1 MLLVWL
7 FALAT
12 GVVNACVL
20 QPEARSGNAS
30 QTQQGHDSTSAHP
43 NEPAPSPPCAKFCDE
58 PATAGQVLAQQTDA
72 FVALGLPPAPGH
84 GVRLDATAQPAS
96 GVRAELAPRPAAIPI
111 PIAFL
116 RLAL

>member
-20 QPEARSGNAS
+20 QPEARHGGAS
-30 QTQQGHDSTSAHP
+30 HNGDT
-43 NEPAPSPPCAKFCDE
+43 PCAKFCDE
-58 PATAGQVLAQQTDA
+58 PATAAQVLAQQTDA
-72 FVALGLPPAPGH
+72 FVVLGLPPAPGH
-84 GVRLDATAQPAS
+84 GLRVDATAQLAN
-96 GVRAELAPRPAAIPI
+96 VACAEPAPRPAAIPI